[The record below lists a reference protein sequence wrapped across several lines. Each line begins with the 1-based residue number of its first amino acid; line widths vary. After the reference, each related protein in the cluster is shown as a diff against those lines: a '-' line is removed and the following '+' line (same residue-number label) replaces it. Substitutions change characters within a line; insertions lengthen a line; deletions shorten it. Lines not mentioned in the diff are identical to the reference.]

1 MQTTNNMYH
10 LKLYRINL
18 ITVVLVANF
27 SKLQTLSLAR
37 DMFAMLL
44 EGIMK

>member
-1 MQTTNNMYH
+1 MYNI
-10 LKLYRINL
+10 KFFTINL
-18 ITVVLVANF
+18 ITILLVANF